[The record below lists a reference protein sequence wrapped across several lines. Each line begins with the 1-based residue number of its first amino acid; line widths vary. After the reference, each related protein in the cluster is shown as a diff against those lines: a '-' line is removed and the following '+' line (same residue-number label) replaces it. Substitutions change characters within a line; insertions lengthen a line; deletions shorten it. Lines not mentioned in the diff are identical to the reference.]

1 MQIEQLVLGM
11 FETNCYMVAGPEEGK
26 CVLID
31 PADDAGALIQRMG
44 RKKAVPEAVLLTHG
58 HYDHFLAVPSLQERW
73 PGLAVYCH
81 PLDCPKE
88 LEEHDM
94 GMVFPTVTAFAN
106 VRELM
111 DGQRL
116 ALAGLEFQVLHTPGH
131 TPGSVSFL
139 VRDAK
144 GAGNPFPGGGAAAA
158 EEALF
163 TGDTLFCGSIGR
175 TDFAGG
181 SMKQM
186 RASLRRLAALPGDYR
201 VFPGHE
207 GLTSLEAER
216 RRNPYLGDL

>member
-11 FETNCYMVAGPEEGK
+11 FETNCYLVEGQEEGK

-31 PADDAGALIQRMG
+31 PADSAGALIRRMEE
-44 RKKAVPEAVLLTHG
+44 KKAVPEAVLLTHG
-58 HYDHFLAVPSLQERW
+58 HYDHFLAVPGLQERW

-88 LEEHDM
+88 LVEHDM

-106 VRELM
+106 VQGLKE
-111 DGQRL
+111 GQRL
-116 ALAGLEFQVLHTPGH
+116 ELAGLEFQVLHTPGH

-139 VRDAK
+139 ARDAK
-144 GAGNPFPGGGAAAA
+144 GAKGAAAK
-158 EEALF
+158 EALF

-181 SMKQM
+181 SMRQM
-186 RASLRRLAALPGDYR
+186 RSSLRRLASLPGDYR
-201 VFPGHE
+201 VYPGHE
-207 GLTSLEAER
+207 GLTSLAAER
-216 RRNPYLGDL
+216 RSNPYLGSL